1 MKNEFTLGYIDLTG
15 PQGEIV
21 WVLVNNIGNMTSYE
35 DGTIIEN
42 RMTSAETFVQESID
56 QILEEIDALLKEAA
70 EFKRN
75 KRIELAKQ
83 EAEDVAKAYSEVIPE
98 CKEQNS

>member
-15 PQGEIV
+15 PQGEVV
-21 WVLVNNIGNMTSYE
+21 WVLVNNIGNMTSHE

-83 EAEDVAKAYSEVIPE
+83 EAEDVAKAYSEAIPE